1 MLHWLDSDCWAQ
13 MIKKLHFWPTN
24 TLLARK
30 LHRYLLFPQGR
41 GWKVNSLLSKGNTTR
56 WGNKN
61 TVAYLGLA
69 WKIGLKIILHSVR
82 KKLCVGDR
90 REEKFLGF
98 LLAFGW
104 RRILFKRPHL
114 SLLFGRGN
122 KHYVS
127 FVFCVCLFSYLS
139 IANVGWRFHYTLFK
153 MYGIK

>member
-1 MLHWLDSDCWAQ
+1 MISSVGRRWSDYKSQFPLPCLCLIDVDGGRCSAWYWIPLKLPWLRQSKWCLLLPDGEEEQ
-13 MIKKLHFWPTN
+13 LHFWPTN
-24 TLLARK
+24 TLLAGK

-56 WGNKN
+56 RGNRN

-69 WKIGLKIILHSVR
+69 WKVGLKIILHSVP

-104 RRILFKRPHL
+104 RRM
-114 SLLFGRGN
+114 
-122 KHYVS
+122 
-127 FVFCVCLFSYLS
+127 S
-139 IANVGWRFHYTLFK
+139 I
-153 MYGIK
+153 I